1 MTMALFLHIS
11 LAELE
16 VRSQVI
22 RRPVMSSPVYVPASS
37 LEVQIFGLASD
48 GPQLDM

>member
-1 MTMALFLHIS
+1 MHIS

-22 RRPVMSSPVYVPASS
+22 RRPNGPVQSTHRASS